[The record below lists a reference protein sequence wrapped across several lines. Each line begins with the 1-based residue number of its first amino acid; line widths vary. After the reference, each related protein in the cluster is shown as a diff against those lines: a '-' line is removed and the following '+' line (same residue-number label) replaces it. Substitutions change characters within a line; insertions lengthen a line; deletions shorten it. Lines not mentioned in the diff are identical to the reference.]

1 VDKYVCKTKLK
12 ILQNEISGNEVTF
25 QEFKS
30 QNISLFIF
38 CQGIGDKNNS
48 YIVGKVVSKAIVFH
62 FKKLKKKGI
71 DIAAELKNAFIYAYT
86 NLQLHGIGTKSKVKL
101 STSISVLLVINNNFY
116 VAHLGDT
123 AVFLKNKNGL
133 HRLTTRHSVADDLLY
148 EKKITLPEYLSH
160 PLLYSINKTLNQLV
174 FHEPVI
180 MKGEFEINSDSFI
193 MCSDYIASKLEENNL
208 KVIINNSV
216 SEEIINKINENI
228 KKDSKNFELIGISVI
243 FFKKIF
249 KLKFANKKPSNLVS
263 VIISLLLLII
273 IFIFVSISGS
283 VGVVNMGTTN
293 ISKSEDMYNYE
304 KPTVIRKGSQNTIT
318 AASKVDSLK
327 SDSLNKI
334 ILAHNKRYIKND

>member
-1 VDKYVCKTKLK
+1 MDKYVCKTKLK
-12 ILQNEISGNEVTF
+12 ILQKEFSGNEVTF
-25 QEFKS
+25 QDFKS
-30 QNISLFIF
+30 QNISLFVF

-48 YIVGKVVSKAIVFH
+48 YIAGKLVSKAIIFH
-62 FKKLKKKGI
+62 FKKLGKKSVDVGV
-71 DIAAELKNAFIYAYT
+71 ELKNAFIYAYT
-86 NLQLHGIGTKSKVKL
+86 NLQLHGTRTKSEAKL

-123 AVFLKNKNGL
+123 AVYLKNKNGL
-133 HRLTTRHSVADDLLY
+133 HRLTLRHSVADDLLNDN
-148 EKKITLPEYLSH
+148 KIAIHEYPSH

-180 MKGEFEINSDSFI
+180 VKGEFEINSDSFI

-228 KKDSKNFELIGISVI
+228 KKDSNNFELIGISVI

-327 SDSLNKI
+327 LDSLNKI
-334 ILAHNKRYIKND
+334 ILAHNKRFIKK